1 MSRASAVIGSLVFFV
16 LAPGLVS
23 GLGPWLVSRWVVAP
37 DAPTWWPVAAG
48 LGGVLIVAGVAVL
61 VSGFVR
67 FVTEGRGTPAPV
79 APPVRLVTGGLYA
92 WVRNP
97 MYLANVA
104 ILFGQAAV
112 FWRNDLVSYAFVVG
126 GAMVAFVGVYEEPK
140 LAATFGE
147 QYAAYRSRVPGWWP
161 RRPR

>member
-1 MSRASAVIGSLVFFV
+1 MSRASAVLGSLVFFV

-48 LGGVLIVAGVAVL
+48 LGGVLIVAGVA
-61 VSGFVR
+61 
-67 FVTEGRGTPAPV
+67 
-79 APPVRLVTGGLYA
+79 GGLYA